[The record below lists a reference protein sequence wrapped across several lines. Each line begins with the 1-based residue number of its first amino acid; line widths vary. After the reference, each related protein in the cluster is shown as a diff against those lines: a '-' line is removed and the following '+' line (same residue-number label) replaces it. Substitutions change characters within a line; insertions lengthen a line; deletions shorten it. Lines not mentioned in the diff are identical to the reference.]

1 MRDCITAAYGEGK
14 YRIEAAALR
23 CGSDVSVTFTGGE
36 RAHIGA
42 VSLAVY
48 EPERDSATVST
59 VTAYGHR
66 DDELSRAAAK
76 KLAAAWKCTVS
87 VSVGIHVDAADR
99 REIQLLSE
107 NFSSCQNALIEAM
120 AGMCDS

>member
-1 MRDCITAAYGEGK
+1 MTNVSYGEGK

-36 RAHIGA
+36 RPHIGA

-59 VTAYGHR
+59 ITAYGHR

-87 VSVGIHVDAADR
+87 ASVGVH
-99 REIQLLSE
+99 
-107 NFSSCQNALIEAM
+107 
-120 AGMCDS
+120 CDIRGH